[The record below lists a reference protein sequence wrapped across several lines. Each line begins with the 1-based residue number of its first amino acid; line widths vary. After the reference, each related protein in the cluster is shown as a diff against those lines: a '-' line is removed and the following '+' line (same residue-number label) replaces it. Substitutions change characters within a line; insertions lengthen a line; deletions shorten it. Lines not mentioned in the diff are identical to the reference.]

1 MFQGPLRPL
10 SSHLT
15 LRSLFAHARP
25 HETLGAWLSGC
36 SHWQRINGTSGAR
49 ASLLLSPDLGFLLTR
64 CSRVV
69 VREGERPVAL
79 EADTVIQWRALQVAT
94 ATPYL
99 PGFERLQTLFPGL
112 HVTPSGF
119 LIPVGKES
127 PEEVLALC
135 VEEGMRV
142 SGSRIVYEWAEG
154 KEAVGKEAEG
164 AGRRA

>member
-15 LRSLFAHARP
+15 LRSLLAHARP
-25 HETLGAWLSGC
+25 HETLGAWVFGC
-36 SHWQRINGTSGAR
+36 SHRQRIHETRSAR
-49 ASLLLSPDLGFLLTR
+49 ASLLVSPDLGFLLTR
-64 CSRVV
+64 CCRIV

-99 PGFERLQTLFPGL
+99 PGFARLQALFPGL
-112 HVTPSGF
+112 HVTTSGF

-127 PEEVLALC
+127 PEEALALC

-142 SGSRIVYEWAEG
+142 SGSRIVY
-154 KEAVGKEAEG
+154 VGKG
-164 AGRRA
+164 GPPRAFGP